1 MADKTPIRIND
12 ASSFQMAIDEKL
24 RTPLYYQ
31 IYVLIRDKILSG
43 TYPNGALIPTEKQL
57 EQTFNVSRI
66 TVKRALDELAKEGLV
81 SRQRGRGTMVTFS
94 APVSSSLGNMD
105 GLLEDMLNI
114 VLETKVQILEFDYVT
129 AAPHVT
135 DALKLSPD
143 AKVQHAVRTRYKDET
158 PFSYV
163 ITYVPED
170 IGRSFKRTDLKDQ
183 PILALI
189 EKSGVSISRARQ
201 TVTATL
207 ADGTTAP
214 ALNIGIGSPLLK
226 VSRIVYDTDD
236 RPVEYIIIYYWPGLY
251 RINMEL
257 SRMQHGGDGG
267 STFWAM
273 NMK

>member
-1 MADKTPIRIND
+1 MANITPD
-12 ASSFQMAIDEKL
+12 ANSFQMAIDEKL

-43 TYPNGALIPTEKQL
+43 NYPNGGLIPTEKQL

-81 SRQRGRGTMVTFS
+81 SRQRGRGTMVTFT

-105 GLLEDMLNI
+105 GLLGDMLNI
-114 VLETKVQILEFDYVT
+114 VQETKVHILEFDYVT

-135 DALKLSPD
+135 DALKLEPD
-143 AKVQHAVRTRYKDET
+143 AKVQHAVRTRHKDDT

-170 IGRSFKRTDLKDQ
+170 IGRSFSKTDLKQQ
-183 PILALI
+183 PILAMI
-189 EKSGVSISRARQ
+189 EKAGINIARARQ

-207 ADGTTAP
+207 ADGTTGP

-226 VSRIVYDTDD
+226 VSRIVYDETD

-257 SRMQHGGDGG
+257 SRMQDGGDGG
-267 STFWAM
+267 NFWAM

>member
-1 MADKTPIRIND
+1 MTDIRPS

-43 TYPNGALIPTEKQL
+43 YYANGSLIPTEKKL

-81 SRQRGRGTMVTFS
+81 SRQRGRGTMVTFT

-114 VLETKVQILEFDYVT
+114 VQETKVHILEFDYVM

-135 DALKLSPD
+135 DALKLAPNT
-143 AKVQHAVRTRYKDET
+143 KVQHAVRTRYKDDI

-170 IGRSFKRTDLKDQ
+170 IGRSFKRADLKSQ

-189 EKSGVSISRARQ
+189 EKAGVSISRARQ
-201 TVTATL
+201 NVTATL
-207 ADGTTAP
+207 SDSTTGS

-226 VSRIVYDTDD
+226 VTRIVFDAND

-257 SRMQHGGDGG
+257 SRMQSSNDAKDG
-267 STFWAM
+267 SSHFWAM

>member
-1 MADKTPIRIND
+1 MTVPKPNSRVLHN
-12 ASSFQMAIDEKL
+12 SIDEKL
-24 RTPLYYQ
+24 PTPLYHQ

-43 TYPNGALIPTEKQL
+43 AYENGATIPTEKKL

-66 TVKRALDELAKEGLV
+66 TVKRALDELAKEGMV
-81 SRQRGRGTMVTFS
+81 TRQRGRGTMVTFN
-94 APVSSSLGNMD
+94 APVSSSFGNMD
-105 GLLEDMLNI
+105 GLLEDMLTI
-114 VLETKVQILEFDYVT
+114 VKETKVRILEFDYVE
-129 AAPHVT
+129 APPQVM

-143 AKVQHAVRTRYKDET
+143 ARVQHAVRTRYKDDA

-170 IGRSFKRTDLKDQ
+170 IGKCFERDELKSQ

-189 EKSGVSISRARQ
+189 EKTGVSIARARQ

-207 ADGTTAP
+207 ADGTTGP

-226 VSRIVYDTDD
+226 VSRIVYDESN

-251 RINMEL
+251 RLNLDL
-257 SRMQHGGDGG
+257 SRMKGEG
-267 STFWAM
+267 SNFWTM